1 MAAKYRQAKEGTM
14 TEWNDPSA
22 MTLTFQVEA
31 SEDMKAFFDRMQKES
46 KEKEEAYKERIRQLF
61 NEHINIDGEAAVEFY
76 NKILQVFA
84 IGYQCGWNDHYSLF
98 TNMWKPSDE
107 QMLALEAKI
116 TIPPQSPAMTSALIE
131 LYQQLKKL
139 RELNP

>member
-1 MAAKYRQAKEGTM
+1 MNK
-14 TEWNDPSA
+14 WNDPSA

-31 SEDMKAFFDRMQKES
+31 SEDVKAFFDRMQKES
-46 KEKEEAYKERIRQLF
+46 KETEEAYKERIRQLF
-61 NEHINIDGEAAVEFY
+61 DEHINIDGKADDETY
-76 NKILQVFA
+76 NQVLQVFA

-98 TNMWKPSDE
+98 TNMWKPSEE

>member
-1 MAAKYRQAKEGTM
+1 MLWSFLITGTM
-14 TEWNDPSA
+14 DKWNDPSA

-61 NEHINIDGEAAVEFY
+61 NEHINIDGEAADEFY

-98 TNMWKPSDE
+98 TS
-107 QMLALEAKI
+107 Q
-116 TIPPQSPAMTSALIE
+116 
-131 LYQQLKKL
+131 
-139 RELNP
+139 NP

>member
-1 MAAKYRQAKEGTM
+1 MSK
-14 TEWNDPSA
+14 WNDPSA
-22 MTLTFQVEA
+22 MSLTFQVEA

-61 NEHINIDGEAAVEFY
+61 NEHINIDGETADEFY

-98 TNMWKPSDE
+98 TSKTHKTTKSC
-107 QMLALEAKI
+107 
-116 TIPPQSPAMTSALIE
+116 
-131 LYQQLKKL
+131 L
-139 RELNP
+139 RK